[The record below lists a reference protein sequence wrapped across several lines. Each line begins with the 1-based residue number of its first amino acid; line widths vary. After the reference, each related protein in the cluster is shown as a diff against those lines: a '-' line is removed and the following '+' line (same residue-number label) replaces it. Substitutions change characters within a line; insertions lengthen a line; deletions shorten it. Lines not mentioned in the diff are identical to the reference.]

1 MIGVQSHTLD
11 GSAKP
16 SLCGTLRVP
25 REHGAREKVLNQGM
39 LWNVSWSRN
48 PPWSFF
54 ILEQFWSC
62 TLFTSRQSKGR
73 IWVRYSHSYHILVTK
88 ITLEMLFHLGT
99 VSVPYFLFLSSLM
112 PGFCHQLTF
121 QSIPWIKTFPL
132 APCSRGTRR
141 VPQARLRW
149 PIQSMTLDTYHI
161 FTPVQMQDLSQIWP
175 WLH

>member
-1 MIGVQSHTLD
+1 MLTTYIGWSSEAMLMAPFGCRGNMELGGRFWTKECSEM
-11 GSAKP
+11 SADHKIH
-16 SLCGTLRVP
+16 LGDAFLFGNGFGLVLFLFHGTP
-25 REHGAREKVLNQGM
+25 RAG
-39 LWNVSWSRN
+39 
-48 PPWSFF
+48 
-54 ILEQFWSC
+54 
-62 TLFTSRQSKGR
+62 
-73 IWVRYSHSYHILVTK
+73 YSHSYHILVTK

-99 VSVPYFLFLSSLM
+99 VSVPYFLFLGSLM

-161 FTPVQMQDLSQIWP
+161 LFHTSPNAGFELDLAMVTVN
-175 WLH
+175 